1 MLEIIHIW
9 SNHTFCADSVDNI
22 FWGIRE
28 TMPVYV
34 LLCFLVC
41 TAQHTQCRDST
52 DWGHWGL
59 VHLTQRWASRLQLL
73 RRRVQ
78 HAIAHFQKFWLKSN
92 WKQKNYTRGHSV
104 HSHQCLYW
112 QCLRNYR
119 KCSNFLR
126 QTNIKKKNLNSLSRA
141 LGLYARRTMH
151 NAQCIAHPLSLCA
164 CIWFLSWTILFLMI
178 IIN

>member
-1 MLEIIHIW
+1 MYHAEHNFFANPHVGHCISLLTFHWVVRSDCQNSCWAVLEIIHIW

-92 WKQKNYTRGHSV
+92 WKLKITLGTSPPMPLLTVFEELQKMF
-104 HSHQCLYW
+104 
-112 QCLRNYR
+112 
-119 KCSNFLR
+119 KFLK
-126 QTNIKKKNLNSLSRA
+126 TNK
-141 LGLYARRTMH
+141 H
-151 NAQCIAHPLSLCA
+151 
-164 CIWFLSWTILFLMI
+164 
-178 IIN
+178 

>member
-1 MLEIIHIW
+1 MLAIASVCWPFTDLFVVIVKTVVVLCWKSFIW

-126 QTNIKKKNLNSLSRA
+126 QTNIKKKK
-141 LGLYARRTMH
+141 
-151 NAQCIAHPLSLCA
+151 PK
-164 CIWFLSWTILFLMI
+164 FI
-178 IIN
+178 I

>member
-1 MLEIIHIW
+1 MQNTSFLQILMLAIASVCWPFTELSKQLLCCVENHSYIW

-92 WKQKNYTRGHSV
+92 WKLKITQEGTRYIPTNATIDSV
-104 HSHQCLYW
+104 WGITENVQIS
-112 QCLRNYR
+112 
-119 KCSNFLR
+119 
-126 QTNIKKKNLNSLSRA
+126 
-141 LGLYARRTMH
+141 
-151 NAQCIAHPLSLCA
+151 
-164 CIWFLSWTILFLMI
+164 
-178 IIN
+178 